1 MLKPLP
7 TLPQKLLFQS
17 VEEAFTGIP
26 MKAMRTTKKIKTK
39 SRFKNLGLGH
49 FMKRNLLLISSI

>member
-39 SRFKNLGLGH
+39 RLKNLGPGH